1 MLRYVALRRLRTLP
15 LYAAISTILPCSYS
29 AHTAANVCGGFSL
42 WRQASRAHDS
52 MRRTTLMVVDVTLY
66 FHVRGVQSRRRTTLW
81 VARLYAAHDTMEA
94 SRNTCSCVSVN
105 HSDTPTTRTRIYT

>member
-1 MLRYVALRRLRTLP
+1 VAASACGDRPLGAR
-15 LYAAISTILPCSYS
+15 LYAA
-29 AHTAANVCGGFSL
+29 
-42 WRQASRAHDS
+42 HD
-52 MRRTTLMVVDVTLY
+52 TMVVDVTLY

-105 HSDTPTTRTRIYT
+105 HSDTPTTRTRIYTLINARDTVLN